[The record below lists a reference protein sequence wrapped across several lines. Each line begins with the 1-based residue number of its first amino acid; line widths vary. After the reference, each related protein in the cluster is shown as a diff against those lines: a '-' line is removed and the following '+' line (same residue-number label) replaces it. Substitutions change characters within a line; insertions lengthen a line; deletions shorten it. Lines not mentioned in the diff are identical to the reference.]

1 MTARQLGGTVP
12 PVTNATGW
20 TAEWDGTGARVLFVP
35 VSGARG
41 MGEYARALA
50 LATAA
55 ARRLPQ
61 LQVHF
66 IVSREAPYAAD
77 LPFPKTL
84 IPASPTMHTAEVV
97 EVIRTFR
104 PTLVVFDNAGRTKQ
118 LQAAAKV
125 GARVVYVSSRVRQ
138 RRKAFRPQWMRVMDE
153 HWIAYPEFIA
163 GSSGLLEKLLL
174 AVMGRP
180 KLRFLDAFLPT
191 SDPVLAQAVLRQ
203 FGVFEGNYVLVV
215 PGGGSDYERAKNAP
229 QIIAEAA
236 RRLAVRGYPIIVVGV
251 PKLESNEI
259 QTVEL
264 RLTPRIPMATL
275 GELIRRAKL
284 VISNG
289 GDTLLQTLAC
299 NRACVAIPI
308 AGDQP
313 HRIEKCVQA
322 SLAVAATLD
331 SDDVERVALRL
342 LEDAD
347 QRQRL
352 EQASTQAGIT
362 NAMDGA
368 LATLER
374 LARPA

>member
-1 MTARQLGGTVP
+1 
-12 PVTNATGW
+12 
-20 TAEWDGTGARVLFVP
+20 VLFVP
-35 VSGARG
+35 VSGAHG

-55 ARRLPQ
+55 ARRLPR

-97 EVIRTFR
+97 EVINTFR
-104 PTLVVFDNAGRTKQ
+104 PTLAVFDNAGRTKQ

-125 GARVVYVSSRVRQ
+125 GARVIYVSSRVRQ

-174 AVMGRP
+174 GVMGRP
-180 KLRFLDAFLPT
+180 TLKFLDALLPP
-191 SDPVLAQAVLRQ
+191 SEPQRAQAALRD
-203 FGVFEGNYVLVV
+203 FSVYEGDYVLVV
-215 PGGGSDYERAKNAP
+215 PGGGSEHSSGRDAP

-236 RRLAVRGYPIIVVGV
+236 RRLAVRGYPLIVVGV
-251 PKLESNEI
+251 PKLESSEI

-264 RLTPRIPMATL
+264 RLSPRIPMATL

-299 NRACVAIPI
+299 NRACVAVPI

-322 SLAVAATLD
+322 SLAVSATLD
-331 SDDVERVALRL
+331 SNDIERVALSL
-342 LEDAD
+342 LENAPE
-347 QRQRL
+347 RQRM
-352 EQASTQAGIT
+352 ERNSAQAGIT
-362 NAMDGA
+362 NAMEGA
-368 LATLER
+368 LETLER
-374 LARPA
+374 LSRPA

>member
-1 MTARQLGGTVP
+1 VLPSR
-12 PVTNATGW
+12 PVTNAAG
-20 TAEWDGTGARVLFVP
+20 WDGSGGRVLFVP

-55 ARRLPQ
+55 ARRLPR

-97 EVIRTFR
+97 DVIRTFR

-118 LQAAAKV
+118 LQAAAEV
-125 GARVVYVSSRVRQ
+125 GARVIYVSSRVRQ
-138 RRKAFRPQWMRVMDE
+138 RRKAFRPQWMRAMDE

-174 AVMGRP
+174 TLMGRP
-180 KLRFLDAFLPT
+180 KLKFLDALLPP
-191 SDPVLAQAVLRQ
+191 SEPERAQAALRQ
-203 FGVFEGNYVLVV
+203 FGVYEGDYVLVV
-215 PGGGSDYERAKNAP
+215 PGGGSEHSSGKNAP

-236 RRLAVRGYPIIVVGV
+236 RRLAVRGYPMIVVGV
-251 PKLESNEI
+251 PTLDSSEI

-264 RLTPRIPMATL
+264 RLSPRIPMATL

-299 NRACVAIPI
+299 NRACVAVPI

-313 HRIEKCVQA
+313 HRIQKCVQA
-322 SLAVAATLD
+322 QLAESATLD
-331 SDDVERVALRL
+331 SDDIERVALSL
-342 LEDAD
+342 LENAE

-352 EQASTQAGIT
+352 ERNSTQAGIT
-362 NAMDGA
+362 NALEGA

-374 LARPA
+374 LSRPA

>member
-1 MTARQLGGTVP
+1 MTNWNGSGG
-12 PVTNATGW
+12 
-20 TAEWDGTGARVLFVP
+20 RVLFVP

-41 MGEYARALA
+41 MGEFARALA

-61 LQVHF
+61 LEVHF
-66 IVSREAPYAAD
+66 IVSREAPYAVD

-84 IPASPTMHTAEVV
+84 IPASPTMHIAEVV

-118 LQAAAKV
+118 LQAAARI
-125 GARVVYVSSRVRQ
+125 GAHVIYVSSRVNQ

-153 HWIAYPEFIA
+153 LWIAYPEFIA
-163 GSSGLLEKLLL
+163 GSPRLLERLLL
-174 AVMGRP
+174 ALMGRP
-180 KLRFLDAFLPT
+180 TVRFLDAFLPP
-191 SDPVLAQAVLRQ
+191 SEPERAEAVLRQ
-203 FGVFEGNYVLVV
+203 FGVREGEYVLVV

-236 RRLAVRGYPIIVVGV
+236 RRLAVRGYPVIVVGV
-251 PKLESNEI
+251 PKLDSNEI

-264 RLTPRIPMATL
+264 RLSPRMPMAAL

-313 HRIEKCVQA
+313 HRIGKCVQA
-322 SLAVAATLD
+322 SLAVSATLD
-331 SDDVERVALRL
+331 SDDVERVALTV
-342 LEDAD
+342 LENAEL
-347 QRQRL
+347 RQRL
-352 EQASTQAGIT
+352 EQTSTQAGIT
-362 NAMDGA
+362 NAMEGA
-368 LATLER
+368 LETLER

>member
-1 MTARQLGGTVP
+1 
-12 PVTNATGW
+12 
-20 TAEWDGTGARVLFVP
+20 VLFVP

-41 MGEYARALA
+41 MGESARALA

-61 LQVHF
+61 LQAHF

-84 IPASPTMHTAEVV
+84 IPASPTMHTVEVV
-97 EVIRTFR
+97 DVIRSFR

-118 LQAAAKV
+118 LQAAVKA
-125 GARVVYVSSRVRQ
+125 GARVIYVSSRVRQ
-138 RRKAFRPQWMRVMDE
+138 RRKAFRPQWMRAMDE

-163 GSSGLLEKLLL
+163 GASGLLEKLLL
-174 AVMGRP
+174 AIMGRP
-180 KLRFLDAFLPT
+180 KLRFLDAFLPPT
-191 SDPVLAQAVLRQ
+191 EPERAQSVLRQ
-203 FGVFEGNYVLVV
+203 FSVREGDYVLVV

-236 RRLAVRGYPIIVVGV
+236 RRLAVRGYPVIVIGV
-251 PKLESNEI
+251 AKLESNEV

-264 RLTPRIPMATL
+264 RLSPRIPMATL

-299 NRACVAIPI
+299 NRACVAVPI

-313 HRIEKCVQA
+313 HRIEQCVQR
-322 SLAVAATLD
+322 SLAVSATLD
-331 SDDVERVALRL
+331 SGDVERVALSL
-342 LEDAD
+342 LQDD
-347 QRQRL
+347 DRRRQL
-352 EQASTQAGIT
+352 ERNSTQAGIS
-362 NAMDGA
+362 NAMEGA

>member
-1 MTARQLGGTVP
+1 M
-12 PVTNATGW
+12 
-20 TAEWDGTGARVLFVP
+20 LFVP

-97 EVIRTFR
+97 DVIRTFR
-104 PTLVVFDNAGRTKQ
+104 PTLAVFDNAGRTKQ

-125 GARVVYVSSRVRQ
+125 GARVIYVSSRVRQ

-174 AVMGRP
+174 AMMGRP
-180 KLRFLDAFLPT
+180 KLRFLDAFLPP
-191 SDPVLAQAVLRQ
+191 SEPERAQAALRQ
-203 FGVFEGNYVLVV
+203 FGLYEGDYVLVV

-236 RRLAVRGYPIIVVGV
+236 RRLAVRGYPMIVVGV
-251 PKLESNEI
+251 PKLESNEL

-275 GELIRRAKL
+275 GELIRHAKL

-322 SLAVAATLD
+322 SLAVSATLD
-331 SDDVERVALRL
+331 SDDVVRVALSL
-342 LEDAD
+342 LENAE

-352 EQASTQAGIT
+352 ERASTQAGIT
-362 NAMDGA
+362 NAMEGA